1 MKEVM
6 MFKKSE
12 KGQTALEFM
21 VVAPLVFGAIF
32 LILGAVLGWFTH
44 AVGAALSLEGA
55 ALEAVEPGSG
65 FALVEN
71 SMVPGDLQA
80 GFGGTLEENGRTGKL
95 FTVTGTYHIP
105 LSPLGFDLDAEIS
118 SGAVAPV
125 WEFVP

>member
-1 MKEVM
+1 MK
-6 MFKKSE
+6 KIRSE

-32 LILGAVLGWFTH
+32 LILGAALGWFTH
-44 AVGAALSLEGA
+44 AFGAALAIEGA
-55 ALEAVEPGSG
+55 AREAVEPGAG
-65 FALVEN
+65 FGLVEN

-80 GFGGTLEENGRTGKL
+80 GFSTSIEEDGRIGKL

-118 SGAVAPV
+118 SGAIAPV
-125 WEFVP
+125 WEFTP

>member
-1 MKEVM
+1 MIHKR
-6 MFKKSE
+6 SE

-32 LILGAVLGWFTH
+32 LILGAALGWFTH
-44 AVGAALSLEGA
+44 AMGAALSLEGA

-65 FALVEN
+65 FTLVEN

-80 GFGGTLEENGRTGKL
+80 GFGGTIDENGRTGKL
-95 FTVTGTYHIP
+95 FTITGTYHLPI
-105 LSPLGFDLDAEIS
+105 SPLGFDMDAEIS
-118 SGAVAPV
+118 SGAIAPV

>member
-1 MKEVM
+1 MKH
-6 MFKKSE
+6 KRSE

-21 VVAPLVFGAIF
+21 VVAPLLFGAIF
-32 LILGAVLGWFTH
+32 LILGAALGWFTH
-44 AVGAALSLEGA
+44 AYGAALAIEGSA
-55 ALEAVEPGSG
+55 REAVEPGAG
-65 FALVEN
+65 FGLVEN

-80 GFGGTLEENGRTGKL
+80 GFGTSIEENGRTGKL

>member
-1 MKEVM
+1 MKH
-6 MFKKSE
+6 KRSE

-32 LILGAVLGWFTH
+32 LILGTALGWFTH
-44 AVGAALSLEGA
+44 AMGAALSLEGA
-55 ALEAVEPGSG
+55 ALEAIEPGSG

-80 GFGGTLEENGRTGKL
+80 GFGGSIEGNGRTGKL
-95 FTVTGTYHIP
+95 FTITGTYHLPI
-105 LSPLGFDLDAEIS
+105 SPLGFDMDAEIS
-118 SGAVAPV
+118 SGAIAPV

>member
-1 MKEVM
+1 MKHRR
-6 MFKKSE
+6 SE
-12 KGQTALEFM
+12 KGQTSMEFI

-32 LILGAVLGWFTH
+32 LILGSALGWFTH
-44 AVGAALSLEGA
+44 AMGAALSLEGA

-80 GFGGTLEENGRTGKL
+80 GFGGSIEEKGRAGKL
-95 FTVTGTYHIP
+95 FTITGTYQLPI
-105 LSPLGFDLDAEIS
+105 SPLGFDMDAEIS
-118 SGAVAPV
+118 SGAIAPV

>member
-1 MKEVM
+1 MKHR
-6 MFKKSE
+6 KSE

-32 LILGAVLGWFTH
+32 LILGTALGWFTH
-44 AVGAALSLEGA
+44 ALGAALAIEGA

-65 FALVEN
+65 FGLVED

-80 GFGGTLEENGRTGKL
+80 GFSGTITENGRTGKL
-95 FTVTGTYHIP
+95 FTVIGTYHLP
-105 LSPLGFDLDAEIS
+105 LSPLGFDMEAETS
-118 SGAVAPV
+118 SVVVAPV

>member
-1 MKEVM
+1 MKHR
-6 MFKKSE
+6 KSE
-12 KGQTALEFM
+12 KGQTSMEFI

-32 LILGAVLGWFTH
+32 LILGSALGWFTH
-44 AVGAALSLEGA
+44 AMGAALSLEGA

-80 GFGGTLEENGRTGKL
+80 SFGGSVEEKGRTGKL
-95 FTVTGTYHIP
+95 FTITGTYHLPI
-105 LSPLGFDLDAEIS
+105 SPLGFDMDAEIS
-118 SGAVAPV
+118 SGAIAPV

>member
-1 MKEVM
+1 

-12 KGQTALEFM
+12 KGETALEFM

-32 LILGAVLGWFTH
+32 LILGAALGWFTH